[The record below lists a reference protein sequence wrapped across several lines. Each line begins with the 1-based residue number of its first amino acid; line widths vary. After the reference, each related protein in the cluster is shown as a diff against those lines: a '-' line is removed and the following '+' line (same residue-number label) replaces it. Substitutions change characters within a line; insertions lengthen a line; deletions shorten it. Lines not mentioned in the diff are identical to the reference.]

1 MKSKFI
7 RRAAPDTF
15 GVEGLGMAI
24 SIRGFQMSS
33 FRGDAAAAA
42 LLLAAAAPAAQA
54 QVNEETAE
62 EIRRALKVWVG
73 QNLQSGNSSHT
84 MELDGQISVVP
95 QGGLYRATLPGGR
108 ALIPGEGTV
117 HFGETAIDM
126 TPLDN
131 GWYDTTWQFPDSYRI
146 EPNYDSPVLITIGGQ
161 SGTGVFAPEFQT
173 LMSMDAEL
181 TAITAA
187 EAEGDAR
194 LTIDRVT
201 AVGQSTE
208 VSSGVYDQ
216 DSTLR
221 LNGIRFTENNGRN
234 SFELSEAAVTVT
246 TDDGRL
252 AELADFQRRSNALTL
267 EIERSHDP
275 EQVSAALGSFADLME
290 TMPILM
296 AGAGMEMRF
305 GTVTVSDY
313 GDEFTMDAGLFS
325 VAMDGLDKDLSEVA
339 IMASSDGMSVNDP
352 EVAKVIPNET
362 RFRLALTDLPNAEL
376 VQIGIG
382 TMRSMGTTDPAMAML
397 MASGGLQQA
406 LATAD
411 STVEIGPIRIA
422 SATSSIDLEGVL
434 RPDASSPYAVVGEVD
449 MVATGLDTLITQL
462 QTVGGDPEVIQ
473 VLTLMQTLGAQA
485 PDADGRTVRTYALRL
500 DNTGKLLLNGADVM
514 PLIGL
519 Q

>member
-1 MKSKFI
+1 M
-7 RRAAPDTF
+7 R
-15 GVEGLGMAI
+15 
-24 SIRGFQMSS
+24 S
-33 FRGDAAAAA
+33 FRGFAAVAA
-42 LLLAAAAPAAQA
+42 LLLAVTPPAQA
-54 QVNEETAE
+54 QVNEETAN
-62 EIRRALKVWVG
+62 EIRRALKIWIG
-73 QNLQSGNSSHT
+73 QNLQSGTASHT
-84 MELDGQISVVP
+84 MELDGQITVLP
-95 QGGLYRATLPGGR
+95 EGGLYRATLPGGR

-117 HFGETAIDM
+117 HFGETAIEL

-146 EPNYDSPVLITIGGQ
+146 EPTYGSPGLITIGGQ

-181 TAITAA
+181 TAITAS
-187 EAEGDAR
+187 EVEGDAR

-201 AVGQSTE
+201 AVGQSSE

-216 DSTLR
+216 QSTLR

-234 SFELSEAAVTVT
+234 SFELSELAVNVT
-246 TDDGRL
+246 SDDGRL
-252 AELADFQRRSNALTL
+252 AELAEFQRRSNVLTM
-267 EIERSHDP
+267 EIEGATDP
-275 EQVSAALGSFADLME
+275 EQASAALASFADLLE
-290 TMPILM
+290 DMPTLL
-296 AGAGMEMRF
+296 AGVSMEMSF
-305 GTVTVSDY
+305 GAVTVSDY
-313 GDEFTMDAGLFS
+313 GDEFNMDAASFS
-325 VAMDGLDKDLSEVA
+325 VEMEGLDQDRSGLA
-339 IMASSDGMSVNDP
+339 ILASSDGMSVNDP

-376 VQIGIG
+376 VQLGIG
-382 TMRSMGTTDPAMAML
+382 TMRSMGATDPAMAML

-422 SATSSIDLEGVL
+422 SDTSSIDLEGVL

-462 QTVGGDPEVIQ
+462 QAVDGDQEVIQ
-473 VLTLMQTLGAQA
+473 MLTLMQTLGAEA
-485 PDADGRTVRTYALRL
+485 PDADGRTVRTYAFRL
-500 DNTGKLLLNGADVM
+500 DSTGTLLLNGTDIM
-514 PLIGL
+514 PLIGM